1 MRHSW
6 SSNANSKISVVEAHG
21 TGTAAGDPRETR
33 AIGAVFSVNREQ
45 PLSVGS
51 VKTNIGHLEG
61 ASGLA
66 GIIKATLSLENQKIP
81 PNMHFKSP
89 NPEIKFDDW
98 KITIPTTTKDWH
110 SPNGIRRASI
120 NSFGYGGT
128 NAHVI
133 LEGYQP
139 SKPVEVPLPAPAKQS
154 PHMGHQ
160 RPFLIPLSSHSE
172 NAGKLLCGSLVSHLE
187 RHPNTTPQDLA
198 YSLSVRRSMH
208 RYRSFAI
215 GNNRDTIAQELA
227 TPQPIAAWT
236 PADET
241 TPRLGFIMTG
251 QGAQWFAMG
260 RQLILESPLFRQ
272 TLEKCDDILQHL
284 TDKPEW
290 SVVEELLRSK
300 ETSRLAQTQF
310 SQPICTAL
318 QLAIL
323 DLIEQWGIKPSAV
336 VGHSSGE
343 IAAAYAAGILT
354 FESAIVAAYY
364 RGLYMCNAVEGMES
378 KPGAMMAVGMSESE
392 ALAEL
397 KMYEG
402 RIAMAAINS
411 PSTMT
416 LSGDEDAILELK
428 EKLTEK
434 KTFARQLQVAQAFHS
449 HHMHQLAPG
458 YRKALE
464 NCPTF
469 ESQPAKLRM
478 FSSVTARVADS
489 SKMGPSYWTK
499 NMEST
504 VRFSDALTGIVL
516 DDMDQ
521 QNVDILVE
529 IGPHPALKGPSRQ
542 VLQSLKVE
550 IPYLA
555 SLTRAVPD
563 LEGLL
568 ALAGQLFM
576 HGYPVDLVAANS
588 HHSIGD
594 DDLVCSLQTG
604 KKLKSLPSYSW
615 DHRRY
620 WAETRMIRDHRL
632 RPQRHALLGV
642 PLPGSIESQPVWRNF
657 LRLNELPWL
666 SEHVI
671 EGKTIF
677 PAAGYISMAIEA
689 IARLIGNIV
698 NIKNFHLR
706 DVAVKAAMTL
716 SDKDTGTEV
725 LLQLRPSS
733 SSTKTTSDTWHE
745 FTVFSFD
752 EDREVEHCRGLITA
766 EQGSPAPIECTR
778 KYLSFADLEKK
789 SDRRIL
795 LQNYYQGLECLGLQ
809 YGESFKLL
817 SGDIESG
824 HGFAMAPLSFRQYQ
838 ISAEPVDIS
847 ILHPTVLDASV
858 HVIFAAIE
866 SRLGGPLDEPFVPT
880 FVRSMKVSGV
890 FTSSEAAAEEQ
901 KLKVCADTTLSSPR
915 TAINDV
921 RIHAKERG
929 ELLVDIQGL
938 QVTALGGDSAET
950 RNGRSLFFR
959 TRWQPAFDF
968 LGSSNCLTSIDGVS
982 RAMDLY
988 AHQHPNSQILHF
1000 TPNVDSSK
1008 QALRVLGGYEGQ
1020 RRRFQS
1026 YTPYPASTVQ
1036 YGELLDTWAP
1046 GLIALE
1052 EPKENQY
1059 DVVIVEGDVGQNVE
1073 LYVKPGGYVISSG
1086 SDLSSET
1093 LAPLFSTESLNTVQK
1108 VQESSHISSPLTLV
1122 VSSAASLRTKTI
1134 ESHIQA
1140 LCSEPVKTVTLAQ
1153 LAHQTD
1159 TTENIVILASIDE
1172 DLYFECSDDNAEKYD
1187 SVQRLLNRQ
1196 GHNVVWLLEG
1206 ATMESQ
1212 RPEHAIISGLAR
1224 SARSENDQL
1233 RLVILD
1239 ATQGCDEIA
1248 VAQRLMQLLDP
1259 GINEDEVTE
1268 RNGTLLIPRIEADD
1282 MLNAKIPNGVNAEP
1296 RLEKFGQKRPL
1307 ALKIG
1312 RVGLLETL
1320 VFADDERLLDSHLG
1334 DDEIEIE

>member
-1 MRHSW
+1 M
-6 SSNANSKISVVEAHG
+6 
-21 TGTAAGDPRETR
+21 
-33 AIGAVFSVNREQ
+33 
-45 PLSVGS
+45 GS

-81 PNMHFKSP
+81 PNMHFNSP

-98 KITIPTTTKDWH
+98 KITVPTTSKDWH

-133 LEGYQP
+133 LEGYQH
-139 SKPVEVPLPAPAKQS
+139 SKPIEAPPPASAKQV

-187 RHPNTTPQDLA
+187 RHPDTTPQDLA

-215 GNNRDTIAQELA
+215 GNDKDTIARELA

-236 PADET
+236 PTDEA

-260 RQLILESPLFRQ
+260 RQLILESALFRQ
-272 TLEKCDDILQHL
+272 TLEKCDDVLQHL
-284 TDKPEW
+284 TDKPGW

-343 IAAAYAAGILT
+343 MAAAYAAGILT
-354 FESAIVAAYY
+354 FESAIIAAYY

-397 KMYEG
+397 KLYKG

-449 HHMHQLAPG
+449 HHMHPLAPG
-458 YRKALE
+458 YRRALE
-464 NCPTF
+464 NCPAF
-469 ESQPAKLRM
+469 EPQAAKLRM
-478 FSSVTARVADS
+478 YSSVTARAADS

-542 VLQSLKVE
+542 VLQSLKVD

-576 HGYPVDLVAANS
+576 HGYPVDLVAVNS
-588 HHSIGD
+588 HHSIRD
-594 DDLVCSLQTG
+594 DNLVHSVQTG
-604 KKLKSLPSYSW
+604 EKLNNLPSYSW

-632 RPQRHALLGV
+632 RPQRHALLGA

-689 IARLIGNIV
+689 VARLIGNV
-698 NIKNFHLR
+698 ENIKNFHLR

-716 SDKDTGTEV
+716 SDKDAGTEV

-733 SSTKTTSDTWHE
+733 SSTRTTSDTWYE
-745 FTVFSFD
+745 FTIFSFD
-752 EDREVEHCRGLITA
+752 EHRGVEHCRGLVAA
-766 EQGSPAPIECTR
+766 EQGSPAPIEGFR
-778 KYLSFADLEKK
+778 KYPSFAELEKN
-789 SDRRIL
+789 SNRRIL
-795 LQNYYQGLECLGLQ
+795 LQKYYQCLGSLGLQ

-824 HGFAMAPLSFRQYQ
+824 PGFAVAPLSFHQYQ
-838 ISAEPVDIS
+838 ISAEPADIS

-866 SRLGGPLDEPFVPT
+866 SQLGRPLDEPFIPT
-880 FVRSMKVSGV
+880 FLRSMKVSGV

-901 KLKVCADTTLSSPR
+901 KFKVCADTTLSSPR
-915 TAINDV
+915 TAVNDV
-921 RIHAKERG
+921 RIHSKERE
-929 ELLVDIQGL
+929 ELLVDIKGL
-938 QVTALGGDSAET
+938 QLTALGGDSAET
-950 RNGRSLFFR
+950 GNGRSLFFR

-968 LGSSNCLTSIDGVS
+968 LGSSNCLPSIDGIAM
-982 RAMDLY
+982 AMDLY
-988 AHQHPNSQILHF
+988 AHQHPNSRILHF
-1000 TPNVDSSK
+1000 TPNVESSI
-1008 QALRVLGGYEGQ
+1008 QALRLLGGYEGQ

-1026 YTPYPASTVQ
+1026 YTPYPASTAR
-1036 YGELLDTWAP
+1036 YGQLLDTWAP

-1052 EPKENQY
+1052 EPTENWY
-1059 DVVIVEGDVGQNVE
+1059 DVVIVEGDVSQNVE

-1086 SDLSSET
+1086 ADLSTEN
-1093 LAPLFSTESLNTVQK
+1093 LAPLFSTESLSTVQK
-1108 VQESSHISSPLTLV
+1108 VQESSHISGPLTLV
-1122 VSSAASLRTKTI
+1122 VSPAASPRTKAI
-1134 ESHIQA
+1134 ESHIRA
-1140 LCSEPVKTVTLAQ
+1140 VCSELVETVTFAQ

-1159 TTENIVILASIDE
+1159 TSENIIILASIDE
-1172 DLYFECSDDNAEKYD
+1172 DLLFECSEDDAEQYG
-1187 SVQRLLNRQ
+1187 SVQRLLTQQ

-1206 ATMESQ
+1206 ATMEAQ
-1212 RPEHAIISGLAR
+1212 RPEHAMISGLAR

-1233 RLVILD
+1233 RLIVLD
-1239 ATQGCDEIA
+1239 VTQDCDEI
-1248 VAQRLMQLLDP
+1248 VVVQRVMQLLDR

-1282 MLNAKIPNGVNAEP
+1282 KLNAKLPNGVNAEP

-1320 VFADDERLLDSHLG
+1320 VFGDDERLLDSHLG